1 MPSELKNPI
10 ENFIKYQYQ
19 PKASSFQG
27 CKSFYKTLLLLTLLA
42 FTCISMVLSCLQKLL
57 IETYYQL
64 WITDPVPYNWWEY
77 YQLIRRKTFWKILY
91 CSVNQEQYLVP
102 FLCILC
108 TLPWFYLLIRYV
120 LPTLVGIILW
130 MGILVFD
137 STPLGI

>member
-10 ENFIKYQYQ
+10 ENFIKYQYY
-19 PKASSFQG
+19 PKVSFFQG
-27 CKSFYKTLLLLTLLA
+27 GKNFYKTLLLLTLLA
-42 FTCISMVLSCLQKLL
+42 FNCIYMALSCLQGLL

-108 TLPWFYLLIRYV
+108 ALPWFYLFIRYI
-120 LPTLVGIILW
+120 LPTLVGIVLW

-137 STPLGI
+137 STPLGV